1 MKGIRNMNFD
11 EAYKRLNEIS
21 VEMERKDLSLEDSV
35 KLYSEA
41 ANLVEICKK
50 TLEEAKMKVT
60 ELEKADKK

>member
-1 MKGIRNMNFD
+1 MKGILNMNFD

>member
-1 MKGIRNMNFD
+1 MNMNFD

>member
-1 MKGIRNMNFD
+1 MKGIMNMNFD

>member
-1 MKGIRNMNFD
+1 MNFD